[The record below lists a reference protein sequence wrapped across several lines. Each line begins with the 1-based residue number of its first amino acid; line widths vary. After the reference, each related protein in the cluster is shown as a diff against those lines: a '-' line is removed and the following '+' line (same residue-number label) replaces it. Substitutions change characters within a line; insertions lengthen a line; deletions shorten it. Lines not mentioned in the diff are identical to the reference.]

1 MNTIYTDQ
9 GGHDAGWDICQ
20 QGMEDFILIFKGK
33 DSIDEDGQGYK
44 PADYSRR

>member
-1 MNTIYTDQ
+1 MQDETFANKAWRI
-9 GGHDAGWDICQ
+9 
-20 QGMEDFILIFKGK
+20 FILIFKGK